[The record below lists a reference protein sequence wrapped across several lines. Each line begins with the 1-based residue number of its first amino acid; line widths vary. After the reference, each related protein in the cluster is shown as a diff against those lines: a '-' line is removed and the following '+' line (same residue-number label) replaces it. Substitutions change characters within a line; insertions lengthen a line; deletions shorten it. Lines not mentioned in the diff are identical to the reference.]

1 MEASNILYRVK
12 QATVER
18 FERDLDSLAQKLSQ
32 NEDERVSKE
41 IMRLKDRLV
50 SLHRSNLVKIN
61 HSVMELVCAK
71 YLVLAGYNVDLER
84 TLDSLSCDIY
94 ATKGLGSFIVEV
106 ETSFVPPEH
115 ALDPSTY
122 IQARIASK
130 ITRYSGYAEKFGLA
144 VPPHYAM
151 HIPPALIKPPRDRQR
166 KEIRDIK
173 ALCDLY
179 YSSPPVSMEEIRN
192 ARIHTIYILDVEDG
206 TVKET
211 EPTTYAERTQPL
223 LCCGSSL

>member
-1 MEASNILYRVK
+1 
-12 QATVER
+12 VER
-18 FERDLDSLAQKLSQ
+18 FEKDLDYLAKRLCGD
-32 NEDERVSKE
+32 EDDRVSKE

-71 YLVLAGYNVDLER
+71 YLVQAGYDVDLER

-94 ATKGLGSFIVEV
+94 ATKGFGSLIIEV
-106 ETSFVPPEH
+106 ETGFVPPEH

-151 HIPPALIKPPRDRQR
+151 QIHPALIRPPRDRR
-166 KEIRDIK
+166 EDEMKTVK

-179 YSSPPVSMEEIRN
+179 YNSPPVSLEEIRN
-192 ARIHTIYILDVEDG
+192 ARIHAVYILDMDNG

-211 EPTTYAERTQPL
+211 EPATYAERTQPL
-223 LCCGSSL
+223 LCSGSGP